1 MSWYWWVLLVFF
13 LRPAVEI
20 LIVALGEWWFH
31 SCFRENPA
39 RFTRLIIQITTVGR
53 EQERVR
59 EILADIADA
68 HLSMPYET
76 WVVTEPG
83 AGDTYPTADRVIT
96 VPGMFAVQARY
107 KARALEYSR
116 RIRRDEGLDRDD
128 VKILFLD
135 DDTSPTPAY
144 IETAFA
150 ADYDLAQGAIATRN
164 SYGSLPL
171 KHFFL
176 SHMDDMRLLGCFTYC
191 GLFQGVLGRP
201 LYVHGEGLTATG
213 AAESSI
219 TWDYP
224 IYASEDLVFGHNATA
239 LGHTWGYF
247 HEYIE
252 NTSPWTFEAFVKQRR
267 RWLWGNLF
275 GIGDRKVLP
284 LSSAILLMGNYLL
297 GTLTYVASGTAV
309 LLLFGGAIRN
319 IPQAVYAVYWA
330 SFAAWLGSYAIS
342 GWLNSKRR
350 PSQVTSRLAYLASRV
365 WQTVAAVVLAPV
377 TATWAIAVGAI
388 CFYLGDP
395 KNFEVIAKTRETS
408 LETGRELEVLGEPA

>member
-1 MSWYWWVLLVFF
+1 MHWYWWILLAFF
-13 LRPAVEI
+13 LRPAAEI
-20 LIVALGEWWFH
+20 LVVAVGEWWFH
-31 SCFRENPA
+31 TTFRENPA

-53 EQERVR
+53 EEQRVA
-59 EILADIADA
+59 EILRDVADA
-68 HLSMPYET
+68 NLSMPYET
-76 WVVTEPG
+76 WVVTEPD
-83 AGDTYPTADRVIT
+83 AGDSYPLADRVIT
-96 VPGMFAVQARY
+96 VPAEFAVAARY

-116 RIRRDEGLDRDD
+116 RIRQHEGLDRDD
-128 VKILFLD
+128 VKILYLD

-150 ADYDLAQGAIATRN
+150 ADYDLSQGAVATRN

-201 LYVHGEGLTATG
+201 LYVHGEGLTVTG

-224 IYASEDLVFGHNATA
+224 IYASEDLVFGHNGAA

-252 NTSPWTFEAFVKQRR
+252 NTSPWTFTAFVKQRR
-267 RWLWGNLF
+267 RWLWGNLY
-275 GIGDRKVLP
+275 GINDRRVLP
-284 LSSAILLMGNYLL
+284 RSSAALLMANYLL
-297 GTLTYVASGTAV
+297 GTLTYLASAVAI
-309 LLLFGGAIRN
+309 LLLFGGVVRDV
-319 IPQAVYAVYWA
+319 PQAVYAVYWA
-330 SFAAWLGSYAIS
+330 SFAAWLGSYALS
-342 GWLNSKRR
+342 GWLNSARR
-350 PSQVTSRLAYLASRV
+350 PADVTDRRAYLALRV
-365 WQTVAAVVLAPV
+365 WQATAAVLLAPV
-377 TATWAIAVGAI
+377 TATWAIAVGAL

-395 KNFEVIAKTRETS
+395 KNFEVIAKTRETAGAGS
-408 LETGRELEVLGEPA
+408 REVLGEAA